1 MYFYIPT
8 DYILNNPIHLLISNI
23 IYLTYQPAKQIK
35 IYSSTYISLDR
46 YSKKKEKEKRKRA
59 RISFHSI
66 LNRETNR

>member
-46 YSKKKEKEKRKRA
+46 YSFPKKKKRRNE
-59 RISFHSI
+59 RGPGFRSI
-66 LNRETNR
+66 LS

>member
-23 IYLTYQPAKQIK
+23 IPDIPAKQIK

-46 YSKKKEKEKRKRA
+46 YSFPKKKKRRNE
-59 RISFHSI
+59 RGRGFRSI
-66 LNRETNR
+66 LS